1 MANDGETVASASG
14 ARVVTGEG
22 SAAQADYPGRGRRG
36 LAQITVHRQVEWA
49 DTDAAGHHH
58 FGAPLRWVEQAE
70 SLLYD
75 RLGIVDF
82 IAALVP
88 RVHFDIDY
96 FSRLKYRDMYELTLL
111 VKRLGRSSLTYRFEI
126 KSADRM
132 VAQGSLVVVLTG
144 LSDRKPRP
152 WPEQVRSI
160 LAEAGDQ
167 SQ

>member
-1 MANDGETVASASG
+1 MANDGETAASASG
-14 ARVVTGEG
+14 TRVVNEAS
-22 SAAQADYPGRGRRG
+22 SAAQADYPGRERRG
-36 LAQITVHRQVEWA
+36 PARITVHRHVEWA

-58 FGAPLRWVEQAE
+58 FSAPLRWVEQAE

-75 RLGIVDF
+75 RLGIVEF
-82 IAALVP
+82 IAALIP

-96 FSRLKYRDMYELTLL
+96 FSVLKYRDRYELTLA
-111 VKRLGRSSLTYRFEI
+111 VDRLGRSSLAYRFEI
-126 KSADRM
+126 KSDSQM
-132 VAQGSLVVVLTG
+132 VAEGSLVVVFTG

-152 WPEQVRSI
+152 WPEEVRSI

>member
-1 MANDGETVASASG
+1 MATDGETAASPSGTRVA
-14 ARVVTGEG
+14 TEG
-22 SAAQADYPGRGRRG
+22 SDAQADSSRRGRRG
-36 LAQITVHRQVEWA
+36 LARITVHRRVEWA

-58 FGAPLRWVEQAE
+58 FSAPLRWVEHAE

-96 FSRLKYRDMYELTLL
+96 FSRLQYRDMYELTLV

-126 KSADRM
+126 KSADHM
-132 VAQGSLVVVLTG
+132 VAEGTLVVVLTG
-144 LSDRKPRP
+144 LSDRKARP